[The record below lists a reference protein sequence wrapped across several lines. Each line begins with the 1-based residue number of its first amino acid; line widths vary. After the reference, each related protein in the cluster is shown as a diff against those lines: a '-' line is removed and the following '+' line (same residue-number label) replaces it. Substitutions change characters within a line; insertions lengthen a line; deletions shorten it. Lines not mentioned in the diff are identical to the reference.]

1 MKPPLPE
8 SLLFVAGGVVFV
20 VGAVVVVVGAVVVVV
35 GAVVVVVGAVVVVV
49 GAVVV
54 VEPDVEVDVSFLGLG
69 TFSAG
74 RLPPAGADAL
84 TDAPATS
91 IVSAAAGCLPAFAG
105 SASLPEEPLIRNAA
119 ANPATAI
126 PRMMRS

>member
-54 VEPDVEVDVSFLGLG
+54 VEPDVDVSFLGLG

-105 SASLPEEPLIRNAA
+105 SASLPEEPLTTNAA

>member
-35 GAVVVVVGAVVVVV
+35 GAVVVVVGAVVVVD
-49 GAVVV
+49 
-54 VEPDVEVDVSFLGLG
+54 PDVVVSFLGLG

>member
-1 MKPPLPE
+1 MKPPSPE
-8 SLLFVAGGVVFV
+8 LLLFVAGGVVFV

-49 GAVVV
+49 DVVV
-54 VEPDVEVDVSFLGLG
+54 VDDGVDSFLGLG
-69 TFSAG
+69 TLSAP
-74 RLPPAGADAL
+74 RLPPAGADAF
-84 TDAPATS
+84 TVAPATS

-105 SASLPEEPLIRNAA
+105 SASLPEEPLTRNAA
-119 ANPATAI
+119 ANPATAM